1 MAEVQ
6 AQPSVSLEVTQW
18 KLNGRDASMGSRT
31 QFNGRPLSLI
41 YEPEWMHSGVSISLV
56 TSLPLHRLA
65 VVFATWVVLQGTS
78 SGALAKSPV

>member
-41 YEPEWMHSGVSISLV
+41 YEP
-56 TSLPLHRLA
+56 LHRLA